1 MGSEEVN
8 ELQKEWRAIVL
19 DKLTSLDQGQKDL
32 RTDIMDIKTT
42 FVNQQALE
50 TLKETNRTEIKEL
63 RDKVDS
69 LEKFKFKLIGMAIV
83 FQLVFGLIVIYFERL
98 PK

>member
-19 DKLTSLDQGQKDL
+19 DKLTTLDQGQKDL
-32 RTDIMDIKTT
+32 RADIMDIKTT

-50 TLKETNRTEIKEL
+50 TLKETNRLDIKEL
-63 RDKVDS
+63 RDKVES
-69 LEKFKFKLIGMAIV
+69 LEKFKFKLIGMAAV
-83 FQLVFGLIVIYFERL
+83 CQLIFGLIIIYFEHA